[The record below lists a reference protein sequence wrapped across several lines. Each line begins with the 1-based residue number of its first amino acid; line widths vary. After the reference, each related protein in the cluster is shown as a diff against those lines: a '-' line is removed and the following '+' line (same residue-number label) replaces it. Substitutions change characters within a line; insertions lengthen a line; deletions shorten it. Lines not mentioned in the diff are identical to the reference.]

1 MVERQL
7 PKLHTRVRFPSP
19 APLNNQR
26 VTQHTCQD
34 CTKVDNFRGANFL
47 STEYTGRMF
56 KKLSAVFLLLGFLSS
71 AGHAATKESNL
82 LAEERIGSLRVGLPE
97 TDLKKSIDCDLKC
110 GPETLWGADGAYHQ
124 TWQCPA
130 CGLKLGMV
138 SNKRGGTKTIESITL
153 AAPCTLATKRGIR
166 IGSTE
171 QEVKKAYKKDW
182 NKEDSTSS
190 GRFVAGS
197 IYGGI
202 VFEFQNGKVSRIFLG
217 AAAE

>member
-1 MVERQL
+1 ML
-7 PKLHTRVRFPSP
+7 SP
-19 APLNNQR
+19 YMRLMRIDKP
-26 VTQHTCQD
+26 
-34 CTKVDNFRGANFL
+34 
-47 STEYTGRMF
+47 
-56 KKLSAVFLLLGFLSS
+56 
-71 AGHAATKESNL
+71 AGIT
-82 LAEERIGSLRVGLPE
+82 
-97 TDLKKSIDCDLKC
+97 
-110 GPETLWGADGAYHQ
+110 TLFWPCAY
-124 TWQCPA
+124 
-130 CGLKLGMV
+130 
-138 SNKRGGTKTIESITL
+138 SITL